1 MKALLNGKTIL
12 ITGASSG
19 IGEALAVEAAI
30 RGGNIVLAA
39 RNEVELQRVKGLC
52 IEMGAKCE
60 YFVTDVSREE
70 DCKQLIEKTIEKYG
84 KIDVLINNA
93 GISMRA
99 LFSEVDLIV
108 LEKLMQVNFW
118 GAVYCTK
125 YALPYLLKLQGSVV
139 VVSSIAGYKGLPAR
153 TGYSASKFALQGFF
167 ECLRIENMKK
177 GLHVLIAC
185 PGFTASK
192 IRERALVADGSFQGM
207 SPRNEGKMMSAQK
220 TALLILNAV
229 EKRKRKI
236 ILSFQGKMTVFLNCL
251 FPSWTDKLVYRHI
264 SKEIDSPVK

>member
-1 MKALLNGKTIL
+1 MKALLKEKTVL
-12 ITGASSG
+12 ISGASSG
-19 IGEALAVEAAI
+19 IGEALAIEAAI
-30 RGGNIVLAA
+30 RGGNIILAA
-39 RNEVELQRVKGLC
+39 RNEVELQRVKGHC
-52 IEMGAKCE
+52 IEMGARCD
-60 YFVTDVSREE
+60 YFVTDVSKEE

-99 LFSEVDLIV
+99 LFSELDLIV

-125 YALPYLLKLQGSVV
+125 YALPYLLESQGSIVV
-139 VVSSIAGYKGLPAR
+139 ISSIAGYKGLPAR
-153 TGYSASKFALQGFF
+153 TGYSASKFALHGFF

-185 PGFTASK
+185 PGFTTSK

-207 SPRNEGKMMSAQK
+207 SPRDEGKMMTAQK
-220 TALLILNAV
+220 TAFLILNAV

-236 ILSFQGKMTVFLNCL
+236 ILSFQGKMTVLLNCL
-251 FPSWTDKLVYRHI
+251 FPSLTDKLVYRHI
-264 SKEIDSPVK
+264 SKEINSPVK

>member
-1 MKALLNGKTIL
+1 MRDLLKGKTI
-12 ITGASSG
+12 IISGASSG
-19 IGEALAVEAAI
+19 IGEALAIETAA
-30 RGGNIVLAA
+30 RGGNIILAA
-39 RNEVELQRVKGLC
+39 RNEAELQRVKERCVEL
-52 IEMGAKCE
+52 GARCD

-70 DCKQLIEKTIEKYG
+70 DCKLLIEKTIDKYG
-84 KIDVLINNA
+84 VIDVLINNA

-99 LFSEVDLIV
+99 LFQEVDLGV

-125 YALPYLLKLQGSVV
+125 HALPHLLKSQGRVVGISSV
-139 VVSSIAGYKGLPAR
+139 AGFKGLPAR

-207 SPRNEGKMMSAQK
+207 SPRDEGKMMSAQK
-220 TALLILNAV
+220 TASLILNAL
-229 EKRKRKI
+229 EKRKRKV
-236 ILSFQGKMTVFLNCL
+236 ILSFQGKMTVILNFL
-251 FPSWTDKLVYRHI
+251 FPSLTDKLVYRHI